1 MIQNR
6 HSESECSFGKL
17 PRCLMAARPTRPA
30 LRARFDRRAD
40 ELVAGAARQF
50 ARGGYDQTTMAELAA
65 SLGLATG
72 ALYHYFGAKEQ
83 LLRAICDQLMEP
95 LLERARALLADDTAA
110 PAERLRA
117 LVRVWVTHVCDH
129 RDHMLVFQQERHVI
143 ESGERWRSVRA
154 SRKAFERLVADA
166 LAELDSPADGPLALL
181 ALLGMVN
188 HTAQWYRP
196 RGPLAPEQIADGYV
210 ALLLGA

>member
-1 MIQNR
+1 V
-6 HSESECSFGKL
+6 
-17 PRCLMAARPTRPA
+17 ATAPTRPA
-30 LRARFDRRAD
+30 LRERYDRRRQRA
-40 ELVAGAARQF
+40 VYQAAKVF
-50 ARGGYDQTTMAELAA
+50 AKRGYDQTTMQELA
-65 SLGLATG
+65 STMGLATG

-95 LLERARALLADDTAA
+95 LLARAEELMADDAP

-117 LVRVWVTHVCDH
+117 LVRMWVAHVVEH

-143 ESGERWRSVRA
+143 EAGQSWRGVRA
-154 SRKAFERLVADA
+154 SRKAFERQAAELLEEA
-166 LAELDSPADGPLALL
+166 LAADGQHSRLALL

-196 RGPLAPEQIADGYV
+196 RGPLSPERIADGYV
-210 ALLLGA
+210 DLVLGAGGR